1 MPNILDIYD
10 SEIMA
15 IQEALGPIK
24 VKALGLAV
32 DRDAL
37 EREIIERMYM
47 LGFRVEVVW
56 NYTNVEDCFMP
67 TVQFNART
75 NERFSFDPDRMRHEI
90 VNDVAKGLGG
100 VETDRKWLTRQ
111 IAEYLATHLLGIERH
126 TAFGG

>member
-90 VNDVAKGLGG
+90 VNDLAEISELGKGNTIKAPQHG
-100 VETDRKWLTRQ
+100 
-111 IAEYLATHLLGIERH
+111 H
-126 TAFGG
+126 